1 MAITPGSCPTYGGLR
16 GGRLFCSV
24 SIASPVARQKRL
36 LIILRSLALD
46 VNPQNYLLFMIFGT
60 FTQLF
65 LPGQTANKL
74 HIRTRR
80 VVGPAERNETG
91 LGTITQQAD
100 RRGKGHMSH
109 VALVTGA
116 TGAIGKAI
124 ARQLAEHETYEV
136 VLGCRHEEKAQQAV
150 AEIQHVTGNLSVRYE
165 LVDVSRYSSI
175 QALVDRWQGPLH
187 VLINNA
193 AASPR
198 QRQET
203 PEGIEVQFATNVL
216 GYFWLTQLFSERL
229 KASAPARVINVA
241 SYWAGDLDLTDLEF
255 KRRRYNNGTAYRQS
269 KQANRMLTVAF
280 ATRLKPYGVTVNA
293 CHPGDVNSRLSNDL
307 GFGGQTTP
315 DEGADT
321 PVWLATDPVGQRE
334 TGKYFEQRRETR
346 CRFGEDTAAVEALY
360 AACLA
365 YA

>member
-1 MAITPGSCPTYGGLR
+1 
-16 GGRLFCSV
+16 
-24 SIASPVARQKRL
+24 
-36 LIILRSLALD
+36 
-46 VNPQNYLLFMIFGT
+46 
-60 FTQLF
+60 
-65 LPGQTANKL
+65 
-74 HIRTRR
+74 
-80 VVGPAERNETG
+80 
-91 LGTITQQAD
+91 
-100 RRGKGHMSH
+100 MSRI
-109 VALVTGA
+109 ALVTGA

-124 ARQLAEHETYEV
+124 ARQLAEHETFEV
-136 VLGCRHEEKAQQAV
+136 VLACRYEEKAQQAV
-150 AEIQHVTGNLSVRYE
+150 TEIQRASGNPNVRYE
-165 LVDVSRYSSI
+165 LVDVSRHSSV
-175 QALVDRWQGPLH
+175 QALVNRWRGPLH

-198 QRQET
+198 QQQET
-203 PEGIEVQFATNVL
+203 PEGIELQFATNVL
-216 GYFWLTQLFSERL
+216 GYFWMIQLFSEQL
-229 KASAPARVINVA
+229 KASAPTRVINVA

-255 KRRRYNNGTAYRQS
+255 KRRRYTNGTAYRQS

-321 PVWLATDPVGQRE
+321 PVWLATDPAGQRE